1 MPQDII
7 AVVNQKGGV
16 GKSTTAHALGIGLAN
31 KGFRVLFIDLDGQG
45 NLSYM
50 LNADMQKSSVLDV
63 LTRKAKIND
72 VLQHCQRADLIPSSP
87 MLAGADNIITA
98 TGKEYRLKEVLESI
112 ISEYDYIIIDTPPSL
127 GILVINALTLAY
139 SAIITAQAD
148 IFSLQGISQV
158 NETINTVKQYC
169 NNALKIGG
177 ILLTRFNERALISR
191 DIADT
196 LRKIASQLKT
206 KLYKATIRE
215 NIAIKEAQSAR
226 QDIYAYAPNSNGARD
241 YQEFVDEYI
250 SQSQGVINER
260 L

>member
-31 KGFRVLFIDLDGQG
+31 KGFKVLFIDLDGQG

-50 LNADMQKSSVLDV
+50 LNADMQKGSVLD
-63 LTRKAKIND
+63 LLMRKAKIND
-72 VLQHCQRADLIPSSP
+72 VLQHCQRADLIASTP
-87 MLAGADNIITA
+87 MQAGADSIITA
-98 TGKEYRLKEVLESI
+98 TGKEYRLKEALEDV
-112 ISEYDYIIIDTPPSL
+112 ISKYDYIIIDTPPSL

-139 SAIITAQAD
+139 TAIIATQAD

-177 ILLTRFNERALISR
+177 ILLTRYNERTLISR
-191 DIADT
+191 DIAET
-196 LRKIASQLKT
+196 LGKIASNLKT

-215 NIAIKEAQSAR
+215 NITIKEAQSTR
-226 QDIYAYAPNSNGARD
+226 QDIYTYAPNSNGARD
-241 YQEFVDEYI
+241 YQEFVKEYI
-250 SQSQGVINER
+250 SIPRG
-260 L
+260 

>member
-16 GKSTTAHALGIGLAN
+16 GKSTTAHALGIGLASN
-31 KGFRVLFIDLDGQG
+31 GFKVLFIDLDGQG

-50 LNADMQKSSVLDV
+50 LNADMQKGSVLD
-63 LTRKAKIND
+63 LLMRKAKIND
-72 VLQHCQRADLIPSSP
+72 VLQHCQRADLIASTP
-87 MLAGADNIITA
+87 MLAGADSIITA
-98 TGKEYRLKEVLESI
+98 TGKEYRLKEALEDTVSK
-112 ISEYDYIIIDTPPSL
+112 YDYIIIDTPPSL

-158 NETINTVKQYC
+158 SETIDTVKQYC

-177 ILLTRFNERALISR
+177 ILLTRYNERTLISR

-196 LRKIASQLKT
+196 LRKIASNLKT
-206 KLYKATIRE
+206 KLYKTTIRE
-215 NIAIKEAQSAR
+215 NITIKEAQSAK
-226 QDIYAYAPNSNGARD
+226 QDIYTYAPNSNGARD
-241 YQEFVDEYI
+241 YQEFVKEYI
-250 SQSQGVINER
+250 SIQGGNK
-260 L
+260 